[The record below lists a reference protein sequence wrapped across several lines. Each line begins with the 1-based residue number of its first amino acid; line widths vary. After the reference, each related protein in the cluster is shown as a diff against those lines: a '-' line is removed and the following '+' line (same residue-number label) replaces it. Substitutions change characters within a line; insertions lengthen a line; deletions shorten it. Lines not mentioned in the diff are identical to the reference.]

1 MEEIFADISEQSKIS
16 AELIFNN
23 AIKNYPDPATTVKIL
38 DSYVN
43 CCSNEREREFAN
55 FYFNMRMRQ
64 ILNESNNVKR

>member
-23 AIKNYPDPATTVKIL
+23 AIKNYHPATAAKIL
-38 DSYVN
+38 DNYVN
-43 CCSNEREREFAN
+43 CCPNEREQEFAN

-64 ILNESNNVKR
+64 ILDESNNVER